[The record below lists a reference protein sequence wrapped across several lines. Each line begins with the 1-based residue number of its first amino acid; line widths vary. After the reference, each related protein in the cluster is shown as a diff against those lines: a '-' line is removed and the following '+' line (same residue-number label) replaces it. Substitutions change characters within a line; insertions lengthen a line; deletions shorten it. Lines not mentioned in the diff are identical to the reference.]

1 MMMGMIIALAL
12 VGSVMLAIYWGKKA
26 GMDAARAS
34 DLVSIR
40 DKNAKINNQ
49 FSKIRNKQNEELDAI
64 DSAQGVI
71 FVPVNFQHGKNWC
84 LSNDDYI
91 TETKHNV
98 SLNHV
103 IDKYECQI
111 NILNGE
117 KCDE

>member
-49 FSKIRNKQNEELDAI
+49 FSRIRARQSEELSSINSADDA
-64 DSAQGVI
+64 DKLRKLGRR
-71 FVPVNFQHGKNWC
+71 NRKNP
-84 LSNDDYI
+84 
-91 TETKHNV
+91 
-98 SLNHV
+98 
-103 IDKYECQI
+103 
-111 NILNGE
+111 
-117 KCDE
+117 

>member
-49 FSKIRNKQNEELDAI
+49 FSKIRARQSEELSSINSADDA
-64 DSAQGVI
+64 DKLRKLGRRDR
-71 FVPVNFQHGKNWC
+71 KNP
-84 LSNDDYI
+84 
-91 TETKHNV
+91 
-98 SLNHV
+98 
-103 IDKYECQI
+103 
-111 NILNGE
+111 
-117 KCDE
+117 

>member
-49 FSKIRNKQNEELDAI
+49 FSKIRARQSEELSSINSADDA
-64 DSAQGVI
+64 DKLRKLGRRDR
-71 FVPVNFQHGKNWC
+71 KN
-84 LSNDDYI
+84 S
-91 TETKHNV
+91 
-98 SLNHV
+98 
-103 IDKYECQI
+103 
-111 NILNGE
+111 
-117 KCDE
+117 

>member
-1 MMMGMIIALAL
+1 MMLISCASSG
-12 VGSVMLAIYWGKKA
+12 A
-26 GMDAARAS
+26 GIGRILERPAD
-34 DLVSIR
+34 
-40 DKNAKINNQ
+40 
-49 FSKIRNKQNEELDAI
+49 F
-64 DSAQGVI
+64 AQGVI
-71 FVPVNFQHGKNWC
+71 FIPVDFERGKNWC
-84 LSNDDYI
+84 LSEDDYI

>member
-49 FSKIRNKQNEELDAI
+49 FSKIRARQSEELSSINSADDA
-64 DSAQGVI
+64 DKLRKLGGR
-71 FVPVNFQHGKNWC
+71 NRKNP
-84 LSNDDYI
+84 
-91 TETKHNV
+91 
-98 SLNHV
+98 
-103 IDKYECQI
+103 
-111 NILNGE
+111 
-117 KCDE
+117 